1 MKSPY
6 EQDAHDSASLLIDDA
21 KIMMVDDEPLNMD
34 VLEIHLGAEG
44 YNKFVAVSDST
55 KAMDRLRQELP
66 DVLLLDLVMPEVTG
80 FDILRL
86 IRDDEKLRYLPVIV
100 LTSATD
106 AATKLKH

>member
-1 MKSPY
+1 METPN

-44 YNKFVAVSDST
+44 YKKFVAVSDST
-55 KAMDRLRQELP
+55 KAMERLRQELP

-80 FDILRL
+80 FGLDPATTIYGIFLRPILGTFTFGAYP
-86 IRDDEKLRYLPVIV
+86 KLRIG
-100 LTSATD
+100 
-106 AATKLKH
+106 